1 MPSKRVSK
9 KKEAVRAKRKI
20 IPTNGLGNAF
30 RLVVLASMRAKEI
43 YAGGKPLI
51 ETISTKPCLIALE
64 EIKSGKIRYKD
75 IK

>member
-1 MPSKRVSK
+1 MSK
-9 KKEAVRAKRKI
+9 KKELGRAKRKVAVS
-20 IPTNGLGNAF
+20 NGLDNAY

-43 YAGGKPLI
+43 YAGGKPLL
-51 ETISTKPCLIALE
+51 ETTSTKPCLIALE